1 VRVKTAWLRG
11 VASVL
16 LWTAFAFLAFGC
28 GFGLLVSGDG
38 AGLQLIWAAL
48 AVLWLP
54 VGGGIAVA
62 LRYWAERIE
71 ERV

>member
-1 VRVKTAWLRG
+1 MRTAWLRG

-16 LWTAFAFLAFGC
+16 LWTALAFLALGV

-38 AGLQLIWAAL
+38 DGLQWIWAAL

-71 ERV
+71 GRA